1 MSLEYVDTTN
11 KNREW
16 YDFWKLP
23 FPEFLK
29 EADKIN
35 SDYRKRIECIKSW
48 EMEWQYDEFDKLI
61 SSEEGV
67 IIDWV
72 KYQLI
77 YREEN
82 NQFYWIVDWEIIC
95 SVKAKTK
102 MLPDNS
108 DGNRIRRKYLEFRK
122 KYIEMLE
129 LDKKIKEKKEK
140 FFEEKIKD
148 FWKEKWNE
156 IAKKRIWLIS
166 FISHEY
172 GLWFIN
178 FSNSFVQLE
187 IKPWIIVVTYWWKT
201 AIISLKGKEIFDN
214 LRK

>member
-1 MSLEYVDTTN
+1 MQIL
-11 KNREW
+11 
-16 YDFWKLP
+16 
-23 FPEFLK
+23 
-29 EADKIN
+29 
-35 SDYRKRIECIKSW
+35 RKT
-48 EMEWQYDEFDKLI
+48 
-61 SSEEGV
+61 
-67 IIDWV
+67 
-72 KYQLI
+72 
-77 YREEN
+77 
-82 NQFYWIVDWEIIC
+82 IC

-108 DGNRIRRKYLEFRK
+108 DGNRIRRKYLELRK

-148 FWKEKWNE
+148 FWKEKWDG

-187 IKPWIIVVTYWWKT
+187 IKPWIIVVTYWWKK